1 MRAVFQT
8 LAIFVD
14 VYSWIY
20 LIYIFI
26 GYFTSDRSNIF
37 IRAIDSICYPVDQFI
52 ERRLP
57 KLQFGMMDFS
67 PFYVL
72 IFCWVLE
79 AVFRVL
85 AGIVR

>member
-37 IRAIDSICYPVDQFI
+37 IRAIDSVCYPVDQFI

-72 IFCWVLE
+72 ILCLVLE
-79 AVFRVL
+79 WVFKFL
-85 AGIVR
+85 ASLLR